1 MTAYELRKERLVAEI
16 AAAPA
21 GAVRLGKQTSN
32 LFRDRQR
39 TSARTLNVHDFNNVL
54 EVNPEQAW
62 VDVEGMTTYEDFV
75 DGTLPHGVMP
85 AVVPQLKTITIGG
98 AISGI
103 GIESSSFK
111 YGLPHETVL
120 EMDILLGHGE
130 VVTCAPDN
138 EHKDLFFGFPNSYGT
153 LGYILKL
160 KALTVEVK
168 PYVEIEHARC
178 NNAEEFFKT
187 VAQSCRSNVDFVDG
201 SVFTEHEMYVTTGR
215 FVDDAPYASDYTYLD
230 IYYQSIRK
238 KEKDYL
244 TAHDYIWRWDTDW
257 FWCSKNLYVQNP
269 FMRRLLG
276 RKRLNSRN
284 YTKVMRWNAR
294 WGVTRRLNRLV
305 GNRPE
310 SVIQDVD
317 IPIEN
322 AAEFLAFFQREIG
335 IKPIWICPIGG
346 YDKSAAYDLYPMN
359 TDKLYINFGFWDV
372 VRNRQKHPAGYYNRL
387 IEKKVAELGGIKS
400 LYSDCYFSEQEFWSI
415 YNRER
420 YEDLKARYDPQARLK
435 NLYQKVVLKQ

>member
-130 VVTCAPDN
+130 VVTCTLDN

-294 WGVTRRLNRLV
+294 WGVTRRLYRLV

-335 IKPIWICPIGG
+335 IKPIWICPIGA